1 MSDGSQ
7 LEMVD
12 GSLITIKPATLVLD
26 EGEIIKHRILDLEE
40 DEVDE
45 EAGYRVCVCVCV
57 CVCVTHT
64 HSLSRCIHTH
74 THTVVL
80 FIRYVAAVI

>member
-45 EAGYRVCVCVCV
+45 EAGYCVCVCV
-57 CVCVTHT
+57 CV
-64 HSLSRCIHTH
+64 
-74 THTVVL
+74 
-80 FIRYVAAVI
+80 